1 MGGKANYIIRV
12 IYKHFR
18 SSAVFTQRDAPK
30 LASLARKQET
40 EAMTKTNSN
49 PVELAHAITSILYI
63 ERRIA
68 RPTKTI
74 YKSLISA
81 LKVLGLEG
89 RDAQP
94 VLVYMAY
101 HNTDGTPR
109 KGLT

>member
-1 MGGKANYIIRV
+1 MG
-12 IYKHFR
+12 
-18 SSAVFTQRDAPK
+18 
-30 LASLARKQET
+30 SLAGEQT
-40 EAMTKTNSN
+40 GEAMTKTNSN

-68 RPTKTI
+68 RPNKAS

>member
-1 MGGKANYIIRV
+1 MRMAGMACKQKGE
-12 IYKHFR
+12 
-18 SSAVFTQRDAPK
+18 AV
-30 LASLARKQET
+30 
-40 EAMTKTNSN
+40 TKTNSN
-49 PVELAHAITSILYI
+49 PVELVHAITSILYI

-68 RPTKTI
+68 RPNKAS

-94 VLVYMAY
+94 VLVYMEY